1 VSDEKVLTP
10 KKDVEV
16 FEPTALTSSSA
27 SDISQATPILRRLQ
41 IVDLLSFELVDGRVE
56 THGFAVISP
65 CSDSSFLRYVA
76 KDIAVVRTVV

>member
-1 VSDEKVLTP
+1 LTP

-16 FEPTALTSSSA
+16 FEPPTLPSASS
-27 SDISQATPILRRLQ
+27 SDISQATPMLRKLQ
-41 IVDLLSFELVDGRVE
+41 IVDLLSFELVDGKVE

-76 KDIAVVRTVV
+76 SDISVRGL